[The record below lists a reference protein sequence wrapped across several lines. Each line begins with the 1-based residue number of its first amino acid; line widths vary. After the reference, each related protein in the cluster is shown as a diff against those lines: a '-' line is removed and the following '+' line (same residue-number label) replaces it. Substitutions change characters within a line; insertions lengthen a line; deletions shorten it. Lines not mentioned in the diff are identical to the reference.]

1 MKFLIAGLGS
11 IGRRHLRN
19 LKALGQQDIILYRT
33 HQATLPD
40 IELCDHPTF
49 TDLDEALAEKP
60 DGVIVSNPTAS
71 SQLLRQRQGS
81 AALLIEKPVS
91 TA

>member
-40 IELCDHPTF
+40 TELCDHPTF
-49 TDLDEALAEKP
+49 TNLEEALAEKP
-60 DGVIVSNPTAS
+60 NGVIVSNPTALHLTVA
-71 SQLLRQRQGS
+71 Q
-81 AALLIEKPVS
+81 AAAEAARLS
-91 TA
+91 